1 MAKNRKT
8 ESVESR
14 ISRTSNDVKNYT
26 QVVRTAPQRI
36 FKEKYL
42 TKKGKKLMALATTK
56 EEKAVIRKKYEKNR
70 YINNPDSK
78 VFRNPDGSARK
89 IKHS

>member
-42 TKKGKKLMALATTK
+42 TKKGKRLMAIASTK

-70 YINNPDSK
+70 YMNNPDSK
-78 VFRNPDGSARK
+78 VFRNSDGSARR